1 MKNSNVGVKHVL
13 VNDLKRSV
21 KQWRQRG
28 YSCEDYP
35 LIGSILDYQAEKQ
48 EDFLT
53 LKFLR
58 EPQLL
63 ALEVYWYVRLIL
75 RTPKIIDLY
84 KYCYGEDKEA
94 FFDALGV
101 PISED
106 ALKFAEIDRIIEE
119 VREDETFVKNKKI
132 QALHEA
138 VKLAYPSYILALAMG
153 AGKTVLIGTIIAT
166 EFAMSMR
173 YPKGEINFMRN
184 ALVFA
189 PGTTIIESLRE
200 LSDIPYEKILPPDLN
215 RDFLANLKI
224 EYADKGKDLQAQR
237 ESIYNLIVTNT
248 EKISLRAK
256 QRKNQLQ
263 LAFERKEVLAN
274 LRLQK
279 ITSLPN
285 LGIFSDEAHHTYGN
299 TFEKLKRVRETINYI
314 NDKRP
319 IVAVVN
325 TTGTPYYKQQM
336 LKEVIVWYGLGDGI
350 KDNILKD
357 LNNGIHQ
364 YEIGEQEEQEV
375 FKDIIEEFFNSYGDV
390 RLPDGAKAKIAFYF
404 KTQEHLEISRGFIE
418 KAMVGIGKDVSQLLV
433 NTQKSKV
440 AEVDEFKRLN
450 NPDNQKRIIL
460 LIGKGVEGWNCP
472 SLFACALI
480 KEQTQ
485 SSNYVLQAATRC
497 LRQIPENE
505 YSAKIFL
512 DSANAKIL
520 DKQLQDNFRTD
531 LDRLSVGTKE
541 KETITVYIP
550 QKLLP
555 RLEITRTVERAIV
568 KEPANVEIHL
578 RKPKAKELLPILR
591 GTLTP
596 DFSGP
601 GEILMPTGEPQ
612 ELPSGEHFVDCY
624 SATCKIA
631 SRYHLPRMSIL
642 KKLKKFYPKGEISQN
657 HLYGIFEQVEKQSA
671 NYEKVEEEITEA
683 MALIRFK
690 DDNGED
696 VFERDENNSYIHR
709 LRVQKHIYEQMWEN
723 GLLIENNELDDRHG
737 LSFHYT
743 PYNFDTTPE
752 RSFFRQVLSMLNEDP
767 KDVEVFLFTGGLTDP
782 KKTDFHF
789 EYLGEDERYHR
800 YFPDFVIVK
809 KTGEFYIVEIKA
821 EKDKGNNIVE
831 AKAKAVEQLQK
842 LQTHKFK
849 YQIIYTSVTPASLQ
863 DIKPLTD
870 WIKSGEK
877 QRDGNHT

>member
-1 MKNSNVGVKHVL
+1 MKNPNIAVEHIL
-13 VNDLKRSV
+13 VNDLKHSV
-21 KQWRQRG
+21 KQWRQQG
-28 YSCEDYP
+28 YPCDDYP
-35 LIGSILDYQAEKQ
+35 LIGFILNYQVEKQ
-48 EDFLT
+48 EDPFT

-58 EPQLL
+58 DPQFL
-63 ALEVYWYVRLIL
+63 ALEVYWYVRLVL

-84 KYCYGEDKEA
+84 RYYYGENKKA

-101 PISED
+101 PISRD
-106 ALKFAEIDRIIEE
+106 ALDFARIDEIIKR
-119 VREDETFVKNKKI
+119 VKEDEDFVKNKRI

-138 VKLAYPSYILALAMG
+138 VKLDYPSYILALAMG

-166 EFAMSMR
+166 EFAMSLR
-173 YPKGEINFMRN
+173 YAKGEINFMKN

-215 RDFLANLKI
+215 QDFVASLKI
-224 EYADKGKDLQAQR
+224 EYADKEKDLQTQR

-256 QRKNQLQ
+256 QRRNQAQ
-263 LAFERKEVLAN
+263 LAFERNEVLAN

-314 NDKRP
+314 NNNKP

-357 LNNGIHQ
+357 LDNGIHQ

-375 FKDIIEEFFNSYGDV
+375 FQDIIEEFFNSYGDI
-390 RLPDGAKAKIAFYF
+390 RLPDGAKSKIAFYF
-404 KTQEHLEISRGFIE
+404 KTQGHLETSRDFIE
-418 KAMVGIGKDVSQLLV
+418 KAMVGIGEDVSQILV
-433 NTQKSKV
+433 NTQRSNV
-440 AEVDEFKRLN
+440 AEVEEFKRLN

-480 KEQTQ
+480 KEQT
-485 SSNYVLQAATRC
+485 SSTYVLQAATRC
-497 LRQIPENE
+497 LRQIPGKE

-512 DSANAKIL
+512 DSANARIL

-531 LDRLSVGTKE
+531 LERLSVETKE
-541 KETITVYIP
+541 KKIITVYIP
-550 QKLLP
+550 KKPLP
-555 RLEITRTVERAIV
+555 KLEITRTVERAVV
-568 KEPANVEIHL
+568 KKLANAEIHL
-578 RKPKAKELLPILR
+578 TKPEAKELPPILR
-591 GTLTP
+591 GILTL

-601 GEILMPTGEPQ
+601 RGILMPTGESK
-612 ELPSGEHFVDCY
+612 ELPSGERFVDCY

-631 SRYHLPRMSIL
+631 SRYHLPFMPIL
-642 KKLKKFYPKGEISQN
+642 KKLKKLYPEGEIPQN
-657 HLYGIFEQVEKQSA
+657 HLYGIFKQVEEQGAS
-671 NYEKVEEEITEA
+671 YETVEEEVTEA

-690 DDNGED
+690 DENGED

-709 LRVQKHIYEQMWEN
+709 LRMQKSTYKQMREK
-723 GLLIENNELDDRHG
+723 GLLIENNELDDTYD

-752 RSFFRQVLSMLNEDP
+752 RSFFRQILSMLNEDP
-767 KDVEVFLFTGGLTDP
+767 EDIEVFLFTGGLTDP

-789 EYLGEDERYHR
+789 EYFGEDNRYHR

-821 EKDKGNNIVE
+821 ERDKGNNIVE
-831 AKAKAVEQLQK
+831 AKAKAVERLEK
-842 LQTHKFK
+842 VQTHKFK
-849 YQIIYTSVTPASLQ
+849 YQVVYTSGTSIGSRN
-863 DIKPLTD
+863 IKPITD
-870 WIKSGEK
+870 WIKSGGK
-877 QRDGNHT
+877 

>member
-1 MKNSNVGVKHVL
+1 MKNSNISIDHIL

-21 KQWRQRG
+21 KQWRQQG
-28 YSCEDYP
+28 YPCGDYP
-35 LIGSILDYQAEKQ
+35 LIGFILNYQVEKQ
-48 EDFLT
+48 ENSLT

-58 EPQLL
+58 DPQFL
-63 ALEVYWYVRLIL
+63 ALEVYWYVRLVL

-84 KYCYGEDKEA
+84 KYYYNEDKEA
-94 FFDALGV
+94 FFHALGV
-101 PISED
+101 PISKD
-106 ALKFAEIDRIIEE
+106 ALDFAGIDEIIKR
-119 VREDETFVKNKKI
+119 VKEDEDFVKNKRI

-138 VKLAYPSYILALAMG
+138 VKLDYPSYILALAMG

-166 EFAMSMR
+166 EFAMSMH
-173 YPKGEINFMRN
+173 YPKGEINFMKN

-248 EKISLRAK
+248 EKISLRAR
-256 QRKNQLQ
+256 QRRNQAE
-263 LAFERKEVLAN
+263 LAFQRDEVLAN

-314 NDKRP
+314 NDNKP

-325 TTGTPYYKQQM
+325 TTGTPYYRQQM

-364 YEIGEQEEQEV
+364 YEIGEQEEREV
-375 FKDIIEEFFNSYGDV
+375 FQDIIEEFFNSYGDV

-404 KTQEHLEISRGFIE
+404 KTQKHLETSRGFIE
-418 KAMVGIGKDVSQLLV
+418 KAMVGIGEDVSQILV
-433 NTQKSKV
+433 NTQKSNV

-480 KEQTQ
+480 KEQTK

-497 LRQIPENE
+497 LRQVPRNE

-512 DSANAKIL
+512 DSANASIL

-531 LDRLSVGTKE
+531 LERLSVGTRE
-541 KETITVYIP
+541 KKTITVYIP
-550 QKLLP
+550 QKPLP
-555 RLEITRTVERAIV
+555 RLEITRIVKRAIA
-568 KEPANVEIHL
+568 KKPASAEIHL
-578 RKPKAKELLPILR
+578 MKPESKELPPILR
-591 GTLTP
+591 GTLTL

-601 GEILMPTGEPQ
+601 GEMLMPTGEPK
-612 ELPSGEHFVDCY
+612 ELSSGEHFVDCY
-624 SATCKIA
+624 SATSKIA
-631 SRYHLPRMSIL
+631 SIYHLPRMPILKNL
-642 KKLKKFYPKGEISQN
+642 KKLYPEGEIPQN
-657 HLYGIFEQVEKQSA
+657 HLYGIFEQVEEQGAS
-671 NYEKVEEEITEA
+671 YETVEEEVTEA

-690 DDNGED
+690 DENGED
-696 VFERDENNSYIHR
+696 VFEKDENNSYVHR
-709 LRVQKHIYEQMWEN
+709 LRMQKSAYEQMR
-723 GLLIENNELDDRHG
+723 ENNLFIEDKELDDRHG
-737 LSFHYT
+737 LTFHYT
-743 PYNFDTTPE
+743 PYNFDSTPE
-752 RSFFRQVLSMLNEDP
+752 RSFFRQILSMLNEDP
-767 KDVEVFLFTGGLTDP
+767 EDIEAFLFTGGLTDP

-789 EYLGEDERYHR
+789 EYFGEDNRYHR

-809 KTGEFYIVEIKA
+809 KAGEFYIVEIKA
-821 EKDKGNNIVE
+821 ERDKGSRIVE
-831 AKAKAVEQLQK
+831 AKAKAVKQIQK
-842 LQTHKFK
+842 VQAHKFK
-849 YQIIYTSVTPASLQ
+849 YQVVYTSVTPISSRN
-863 DIKPLTD
+863 IKPITD
-870 WIKSGEK
+870 WIKSRGK
-877 QRDGNHT
+877 

>member
-1 MKNSNVGVKHVL
+1 MKNSNIDVENIL
-13 VNDLKRSV
+13 VNDLKHSV

-28 YSCEDYP
+28 YSCDDYP

-48 EDFLT
+48 EDLLT

-58 EPQLL
+58 DPQFL
-63 ALEVYWYVRLIL
+63 ALEVYWYVRLVL
-75 RTPKIIDLY
+75 RTPNIIDLY
-84 KYCYGEDKEA
+84 KHYYGEDKKS

-119 VREDETFVKNKKI
+119 IREDETFVRNKRI
-132 QALHEA
+132 QTLHEA
-138 VKLAYPSYILALAMG
+138 VKLDYPSYILALAMG

-173 YPKGEINFMRN
+173 YPKGEINFMKN

-237 ESIYNLIVTNT
+237 ESNYNLIVTNT

-256 QRKNQLQ
+256 QRRNQAE
-263 LAFERKEVLAN
+263 LAFQRDEVLAN

-314 NDKRP
+314 NDNKP

-375 FKDIIEEFFNSYGDV
+375 FQDIIEEFFNSYGDV
-390 RLPDGAKAKIAFYF
+390 QLPDGAKAKIAFYF

-418 KAMVGIGKDVSQLLV
+418 KAMVEIGEDVSQILV
-433 NTQKSKV
+433 NTQRSNV
-440 AEVDEFKRLN
+440 TEIDEFKRLN

-497 LRQIPENE
+497 LRQVPENE

-512 DSANAKIL
+512 DSANASIL

-531 LDRLSVGTKE
+531 LDRLSVGIKE
-541 KETITVYIP
+541 KKTITVYISKKP
-550 QKLLP
+550 LP
-555 RLEITRTVERAIV
+555 RLEITRTVERAVV
-568 KEPANVEIHL
+568 KELANAEIHL
-578 RKPKAKELLPILR
+578 TEPKAKELPPILR
-591 GTLTP
+591 GTLTL

-601 GEILMPTGEPQ
+601 GEILMPTGEPK

-631 SRYHLPRMSIL
+631 SRYHLPRMLIL
-642 KKLKKFYPKGEISQN
+642 KKLKKLYPEGEVPQN
-657 HLYGIFEQVEKQSA
+657 HLYGIFDQVEKQGA
-671 NYEKVEEEITEA
+671 DYETVEEEVTEA

-690 DDNGED
+690 DNNGED

-709 LRVQKHIYEQMWEN
+709 LRMQKNTYDQMREN
-723 GLLIENNELDDRHG
+723 GLLIENNESHDKHD

-752 RSFFRQVLSMLNEDP
+752 RSFFRQILSMLNGDP

-821 EKDKGNNIVE
+821 QKDKGNNIVE
-831 AKAKAVEQLQK
+831 AKAKAVEQIQK
-842 LQTHKFK
+842 IQTHKFK
-849 YQIIYTSVTPASLQ
+849 YQVVYTSVTPISLRN
-863 DIKPLTD
+863 IKPITD

-877 QRDGNHT
+877 QRDGTHT